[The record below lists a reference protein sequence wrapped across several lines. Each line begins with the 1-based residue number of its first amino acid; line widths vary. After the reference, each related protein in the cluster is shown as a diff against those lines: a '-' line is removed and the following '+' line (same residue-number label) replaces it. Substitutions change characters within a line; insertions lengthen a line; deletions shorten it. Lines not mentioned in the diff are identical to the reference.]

1 MPASVAVTAA
11 TKIPWKQILV
21 YLPDVA
27 KAAKGIWKT
36 FDSKPK
42 PAPIDPNASASAQIK
57 AIAERMQALE
67 AHQKSESEVVARIA
81 EQLEGIAAGL
91 KETAARQAL
100 VLKIAA
106 GSSVLAVVALVVAL
120 AT

>member
-11 TKIPWKQILV
+11 TKIPWKQIPF

-42 PAPIDPNASASAQIK
+42 PAAIDPRGSASAQVK
-57 AIAERMQALE
+57 AIAERIQTLE
-67 AHQKSESEVVARIA
+67 AHQKNESEVVMRIA

-91 KETAARQAL
+91 KETAARQA
-100 VLKIAA
+100 VALKIAV
-106 GSSVLAVVALVVAL
+106 GSSVLAIVALVVVL